1 MTQREFFLAVAALD
15 NIPQNLADY
24 ATAQAQKVADK
35 NSARNAKVKAKKD
48 TINAPILAQI
58 REILADGNAHTC
70 AEIAAYTGA
79 NPPKIAALVKPLID
93 GGTVVKDSVKVG
105 DKKAVAYKNA

>member
-1 MTQREFFLAVAALD
+1 MTQREFYLAVA
-15 NIPQNLADY
+15 NLEGISTELAEY

-48 TINAPILAQI
+48 TVNAPILAQI

-70 AEIAAYTGA
+70 AEIAASTGT

-93 GGTVVKDSVKVG
+93 GGTVVKDTVKVG